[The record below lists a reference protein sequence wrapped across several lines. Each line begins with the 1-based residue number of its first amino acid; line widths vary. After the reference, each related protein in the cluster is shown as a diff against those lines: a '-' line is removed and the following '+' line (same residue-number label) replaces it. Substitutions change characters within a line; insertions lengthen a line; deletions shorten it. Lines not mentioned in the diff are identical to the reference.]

1 MGAGRLVDAG
11 RAAGRRVG
19 RWLDGV
25 RAWGYRVLDT
35 VPPVRRTVDALVRIE
50 VVDRSMAIGAQALLA
65 LVPMLVILGAFL
77 PDVTDAALER
87 FASVTGLGAG
97 GEQVVEKTA
106 DESGYA
112 AAAAGVDVDQVRAT
126 TGVIGILIVVFS
138 ATSFARAL
146 QRMYEKAWEQP
157 AIGGVAARRRCLLW
171 LLAWLVASQSLTL
184 VGWLDDHTGRDLVL
198 DPVWFVLRCVLL
210 TGIWWWSMWYL
221 LLGRVSWKRL
231 LFPAALTG
239 VVMGLYTS
247 ASSLV
252 MPRYVVTS
260 ANQFGA
266 LGVVLAVATW
276 LVGAAGVVVVTTVV
290 GRAVSEDPL
299 VRSIATRLVTG
310 LRLGSGGGSG
320 RGR

>member
-1 MGAGRLVDAG
+1 MRAGRLVDAG
-11 RAAGRRVG
+11 RAVGRRVG
-19 RWLDGV
+19 GWLDRG

-35 VPPVRRTVDALVRIE
+35 VPPVRRTVDALARIE

-65 LVPMLVILGAFL
+65 LVPMLVILGAFF
-77 PDVTDAALER
+77 PDATDAALER
-87 FASVTGLGAG
+87 FATVTGLGSG
-97 GEQVVEKTA
+97 GEEVVKETA

-112 AAAAGVDVDQVRAT
+112 AAAAGVDVEQVRAT

-138 ATSFARAL
+138 ATSFSRAV

-171 LLAWLVASQSLTL
+171 LFGWLVASQTLTF
-184 VGWLDDHTGRDLVL
+184 VGWLDDRASELVL
-198 DPVWFVLRCVLL
+198 EPAFFALRCVFL
-210 TGIWWWSMWYL
+210 TLIWWWSVWYL
-221 LLGRVSWKRL
+221 LFGRVGWTRL
-231 LFPAALTG
+231 FFPSALTG
-239 VVMGLYTS
+239 VVLGIYTS

-276 LVGAAGVVVVTTVV
+276 LVGAAGVVVVTSVV
-290 GRAVSEDPL
+290 GRAVSEDAL
-299 VRSIATRLVTG
+299 VRSVATRLVSG
-310 LRLGSGGGSG
+310 IRLGSGGGSG